1 MCGDDKGKGK
11 GKGKGEGEGESKDKS
26 KDKAMGGGKEELKK
40 KHSDE
45 MIELEKMTEEMD
57 KVGLA

>member
-1 MCGDDKGKGK
+1 LEKLLEIKIFGRRTKLFNRM
-11 GKGKGEGEGESKDKS
+11 
-26 KDKAMGGGKEELKK
+26 EELKK